1 MDALDDWTRPRA
13 ARAIAEEISGICFTS
28 TIFLVGCLAYEL
40 ETKMGKNKK
49 STPPDDDL
57 EALQQYIVQ
66 LEGAL
71 ADYAQRF
78 GLTDKA
84 RAALSFHSTHREPRQ

>member
-1 MDALDDWTRPRA
+1 MEKD
-13 ARAIAEEISGICFTS
+13 
-28 TIFLVGCLAYEL
+28 
-40 ETKMGKNKK
+40 NK
-49 STPPDDDL
+49 STPPDDDM

-84 RAALSFHSTHREPRQ
+84 RAALSFHSTHKKSRQ

>member
-1 MDALDDWTRPRA
+1 MDALDNWTRPRA

-28 TIFLVGCLAYEL
+28 TIFLVGCPACEL
-40 ETKMGKNKK
+40 ETKMKNNTK
-49 STPPDDDL
+49 SIPPDNDL
-57 EALQQYIVQ
+57 AALQQYIVQ

-71 ADYAQRF
+71 ADYAHRF

-84 RAALSFHSTHREPRQ
+84 RAALSFHSTHREPPQ

>member
-1 MDALDDWTRPRA
+1 MDKDIKSIATDNDL
-13 ARAIAEEISGICFTS
+13 AR
-28 TIFLVGCLAYEL
+28 
-40 ETKMGKNKK
+40 
-49 STPPDDDL
+49 
-57 EALQQYIVQ
+57 LQQYIVQ

-84 RAALSFHSTHREPRQ
+84 RTALNFHSTFESRQ

>member
-1 MDALDDWTRPRA
+1 
-13 ARAIAEEISGICFTS
+13 
-28 TIFLVGCLAYEL
+28 
-40 ETKMGKNKK
+40 MGKNKK

-84 RAALSFHSTHREPRQ
+84 RAALSFRSTHREPRQ